1 MNNILKDKKFFLSVA
16 SFTISFII
24 SIFAEITE
32 SDWKEN
38 VFIILAFGIF
48 IPFILYSKKMLIFI
62 LEMRGVKVITDPE
75 LGHDDN
81 NVFSTNIFYN
91 TKNIYLKYLLNFFGD
106 LTINIIF
113 CIIMFLFFIVSFA
126 IAYYFT
132 KALEIII

>member
-1 MNNILKDKKFFLSVA
+1 
-16 SFTISFII
+16 
-24 SIFAEITE
+24 
-32 SDWKEN
+32 
-38 VFIILAFGIF
+38 
-48 IPFILYSKKMLIFI
+48 
-62 LEMRGVKVITDPE
+62 MRGVKVITDPE